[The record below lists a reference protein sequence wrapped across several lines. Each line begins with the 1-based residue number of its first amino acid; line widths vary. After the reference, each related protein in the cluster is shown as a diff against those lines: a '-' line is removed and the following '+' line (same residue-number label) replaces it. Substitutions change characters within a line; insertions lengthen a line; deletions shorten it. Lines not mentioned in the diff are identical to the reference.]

1 MNRTELVSVNIVFV
15 SQSIKYLKY
24 ILNDLL
30 KQTYDN
36 IEINL
41 LFNVSKV
48 KNYNNINHKKV
59 NVYFNTKI
67 PSGFCENHNILFTKS
82 KGDIVLILNPDMRLE
97 NNFIEEALKY
107 MNYNDDI
114 AFVAPK
120 LIRLDSDLSVKYPR
134 IYDSAGMRLSIFFRH
149 LDINSNKKEIIF
161 EEPKYVMGGTGAA
174 IFLKK
179 KIMEKLLIDN
189 KYLFDEE
196 FFMGRED
203 ADLFFRI
210 MKRGFKGI
218 YVPNSVGYHVR
229 TTLPS
234 NRLQNSPFY
243 NFHQL
248 KNRYILMIK
257 HLDIRIFILLL
268 IPILIR
274 EITILIYVLIKE
286 RTSLKAYSYIL
297 KNFNNIYK
305 KRKSENKFK
314 CINFME
320 QLSWY
325 FRSYKPLD

>member
-1 MNRTELVSVNIVFV
+1 MNKKELVSVNIVFI

-24 ILNDLL
+24 ILGDLL

-41 LFNVSKV
+41 LFNIPKI
-48 KNYNNINHKKV
+48 KNCNNINHKKV
-59 NVYFNTKI
+59 NIYFNTKI

-107 MNYNDDI
+107 INYKDNI

-120 LIRLDSDLSVKYPR
+120 LIRLNSNLSIRYPC

-149 LDINSNKKEIIF
+149 LDINSNRKEIIS

-179 KIMEKLLIDN
+179 KIIEKLLIDN

-203 ADLFFRI
+203 ADLCFRI

-218 YVPNSVGYHVR
+218 YVPSSVGYHIR

-234 NRLQNSPFY
+234 NRSKISPFY

-274 EITILIYVLIKE
+274 EISILIYVLIKE
-286 RTSLKAYSYIL
+286 RSSLKAYSYIL
-297 KNFNNIYK
+297 KNFRNIYK
-305 KRKSENKFK
+305 KRKSEKNFN
-314 CINFME
+314 CISFME

-325 FRSYKPLD
+325 FKSYKPSD